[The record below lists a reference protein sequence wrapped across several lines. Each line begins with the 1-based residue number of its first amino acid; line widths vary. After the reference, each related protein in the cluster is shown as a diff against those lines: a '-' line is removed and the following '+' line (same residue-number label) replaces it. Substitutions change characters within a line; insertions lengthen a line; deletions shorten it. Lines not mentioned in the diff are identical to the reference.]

1 MKSFSL
7 LWLAAAYL
15 LSMATARIT
24 FAEDTLSF
32 VQACDSMAADIED
45 SQGGTK
51 GLWDYQVKAKEAV
64 DTCGKAVSLSSE
76 PRLRYQFGRALQ
88 LSGSLSGALRQLELA
103 GKQKY
108 AWALSRLADI
118 AESTKADIGLDAVQ
132 LNQRAA
138 ELNDP
143 SAQLDLAIRNLG
155 SSDDDTLSRA
165 SRQSIEELAR
175 KGFARAMII
184 EARLSE
190 LNGTQS
196 GKETAGRLYHAAA
209 EKGYLPAIKIVA
221 FEMTDLGP
229 GAAGF
234 DTGLVWLRRASD
246 AGDRESQLRLAEYCV
261 YVSSVS
267 CEK

>member
-1 MKSFSL
+1 VKSFSL

-15 LSMATARIT
+15 LSMASARMA
-24 FAEDTLSF
+24 FAEDTSSV

-45 SQGGTK
+45 SQGGSK
-51 GLWDYQVKAKEAV
+51 GLWDYQVNAKEAV

-76 PRLRYQFGRALQ
+76 PRLRYQFGRALE
-88 LSGSLSGALRQLELA
+88 LSDSLAGAIRQLELA
-103 GKQKY
+103 GKQGY
-108 AWALSRLADI
+108 GRALSRLADM
-118 AESTKADIGLDAVQ
+118 AESTKVDLGLDAVR

-138 ELNDP
+138 ELHDP
-143 SAQLDLAIRNLG
+143 TAQLDLAIRNLG
-155 SSDDDTLSRA
+155 SSDDDALYRA

-175 KGFARAMII
+175 KGFARAMTI

-190 LNGTQS
+190 LDGTQS

-209 EKGYLPAIKIVA
+209 EKGYLPAIKITA

-229 GAAGF
+229 GTAGF
-234 DTGLVWLRRASD
+234 DAGLVWLRRAGD
-246 AGDRESQLRLAEYCV
+246 AGDRESQLRLAEYCA

-267 CEK
+267 CQK

>member
-45 SQGGTK
+45 SQGGSK

-64 DTCGKAVSLSSE
+64 DTCGKA
-76 PRLRYQFGRALQ
+76 
-88 LSGSLSGALRQLELA
+88 
-103 GKQKY
+103 
-108 AWALSRLADI
+108 
-118 AESTKADIGLDAVQ
+118 
-132 LNQRAA
+132 
-138 ELNDP
+138 
-143 SAQLDLAIRNLG
+143 
-155 SSDDDTLSRA
+155 
-165 SRQSIEELAR
+165 AR
-175 KGFARAMII
+175 KGFAHAMII

-196 GKETAGRLYHAAA
+196 GKETAGRLYHAPA